1 MKKAVFAGTF
11 DPFTIGHYDLVKRAA
26 EVFDEVIVGVAG
38 NGSKKK
44 CVASTEQRAK
54 IASMSMFDIKNVSVK
69 VFDGLLTDFATENGA
84 KYLVRGIRNG
94 VDFEYEKNLMAVY
107 QATNPEIE
115 IFYLI
120 SQPNLSFVSSSF
132 IKDLKFL
139 NGEIDKYVCANAL
152 ELIKEIY

>member
-1 MKKAVFAGTF
+1 M
-11 DPFTIGHYDLVKRAA
+11 
-26 EVFDEVIVGVAG
+26 
-38 NGSKKK
+38 
-44 CVASTEQRAK
+44 
-54 IASMSMFDIKNVSVK
+54 
-69 VFDGLLTDFATENGA
+69 LTDFASENGA

-120 SQPNLSFVSSSF
+120 SQPTLSFVSSSF

-139 NGEIDKYVCANAL
+139 HGEIDKYGCPNAL
-152 ELIKEIY
+152 EIIKEIY

>member
-11 DPFTIGHYDLVKRAA
+11 DPFTVGHYDLVRRAA
-26 EVFDEVIVGVAG
+26 MVFDEVLVGVAG

-44 CVASTEQRAK
+44 CVATVEQRAQ
-54 IASMSMFDIKNVSVK
+54 IARLSLEDIPNVTVK

-84 KYLVRGIRNG
+84 MYLVRGIRNG

-107 QATNPEIE
+107 QSTNPDIE

-120 SQPNLSFVSSSF
+120 SQPTLSFVSSSF

-139 NGEIDKYVCANAL
+139 HGEVDKYVCSSAK
-152 ELIKEIY
+152 ELIEKIY

>member
-44 CVASTEQRAK
+44 CVASIEQRAK

-69 VFDGLLTDFATENGA
+69 VFDGLLTDFASENGA

-120 SQPNLSFVSSSF
+120 SQPTLSFVSSSF

>member
-44 CVASTEQRAK
+44 CIATTEQRA
-54 IASMSMFDIKNVSVK
+54 DIVRLSLSDVKNATVK
-69 VFDGLLTDFATENGA
+69 VFDGLLTDFASENGA

-120 SQPNLSFVSSSF
+120 SQPTLSFVSSSF

-139 NGEIDKYVCANAL
+139 HGEIDKYVSPYAL
-152 ELIKEIY
+152 ELIEKIY

>member
-1 MKKAVFAGTF
+1 MKKAVFAGSF
-11 DPFTIGHYDLVKRAA
+11 DPFTIGHYDLVKRASD
-26 EVFDEVIVGVAG
+26 VFDEVIVGVAG

-44 CVASTEQRAK
+44 CVATVEQRAE
-54 IASMSMFDIKNVSVK
+54 IARLSLFDISNVTVK
-69 VFDGLLTDFATENGA
+69 IFDGLLTDFANQNGA

-120 SQPNLSFVSSSF
+120 SQPALSFVSSSF
-132 IKDLKFL
+132 IKDLKL
-139 NGEIDKYVCANAL
+139 LHGEIDKYVSPCAL
-152 ELIKEIY
+152 EEILKIY

>member
-26 EVFDEVIVGVAG
+26 EVFDVVIVGVAG

-44 CVASTEQRAK
+44 CVATTEQRAN
-54 IASMSMFDIKNVSVK
+54 IAKLSLSDISNVEVK
-69 VFDGLLTDFATENGA
+69 VFDGLLTDFAMENGA

-120 SQPNLSFVSSSF
+120 SQPALSFVSSSF

-139 NGEIDKYVCANAL
+139 HGEVDKYVSPFVL
-152 ELIKEIY
+152 DIIKEIY

>member
-1 MKKAVFAGTF
+1 MKKAVFAGSF
-11 DPFTIGHYDLVKRAA
+11 DPFTIGHYDLVKRASD
-26 EVFDEVIVGVAG
+26 VFDEVIVGVAG

-44 CVASTEQRAK
+44 CVATVEQRAEIARLSLSDISNVTVK
-54 IASMSMFDIKNVSVK
+54 I
-69 VFDGLLTDFATENGA
+69 FDGLLTDFANQNGA

-120 SQPNLSFVSSSF
+120 SQPTLSFVSSSF
-132 IKDLKFL
+132 IKDLKL
-139 NGEIDKYVCANAL
+139 LHGEIDKYVSPYAL
-152 ELIKEIY
+152 EEILKIY